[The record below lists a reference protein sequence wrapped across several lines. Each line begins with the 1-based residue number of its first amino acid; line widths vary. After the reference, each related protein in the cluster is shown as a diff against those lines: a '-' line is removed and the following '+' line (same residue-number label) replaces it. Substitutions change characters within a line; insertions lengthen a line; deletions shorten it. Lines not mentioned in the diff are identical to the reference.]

1 MRLTFPRRKR
11 AEEPPADAAERSAAR
26 RARRASEAA
35 ERERSAAAAGGR
47 ESRGA
52 AVRTRLRD
60 LRAAARPRRRPDRA
74 GGDDRDESPAR
85 SPGQNPFVAGL
96 AEIAAIGREMLR
108 IPAAFAL
115 EVAERL
121 GLVVLAAWRRL
132 VPLLQAGLALARR
145 GLAVAEREVTPVR
158 AVAAVG
164 LVACGL
170 LAATQFL
177 DYRDVQAG
185 VPAYEGVEDV
195 APAPVVAGT
204 EETAGSA
211 HVYVLLAVA
220 LAAGVLIVMSLRGRP
235 GLGRY
240 LLVLGLAAVA
250 VAVFID
256 APQGLDEGAVATQF
270 EGARAHLLGPFWVQ
284 VFAGAVIAA
293 CGPLLA
299 LGRRPTLAGERT
311 RPPRTEPSSLG
322 GPTPAHGARP

>member
-1 MRLTFPRRKR
+1 MGLMFPLRKR
-11 AEEPPADAAERSAAR
+11 SEKPPADAAERSAAR

-35 ERERSAAAAGGR
+35 KRER
-47 ESRGA
+47 
-52 AVRTRLRD
+52 
-60 LRAAARPRRRPDRA
+60 
-74 GGDDRDESPAR
+74 SPAR

-96 AEIAAIGREMLR
+96 AEVAAIGREMLR
-108 IPAAFAL
+108 IPAEFAL

-132 VPLLQAGLALARR
+132 VPLMQTGLVLARR
-145 GLAVAEREVTPVR
+145 GLAVAEREVTPLR
-158 AVAAVG
+158 AVAVVG
-164 LVACGL
+164 LLACGL

-195 APAPVVAGT
+195 APAPVVSGT

-211 HVYVLLAVA
+211 HLYVLLAVA
-220 LAAGVLIVMSLRGRP
+220 LAAAAMIVMSLRGRS
-235 GLGRY
+235 GAGR
-240 LLVLGLAAVA
+240 LIFVLGLAAVA
-250 VAVFID
+250 VAAFID

-284 VFAGAVIAA
+284 LFAGAVIAA

-299 LGRRPTLAGERT
+299 LGRRPTLARERA
-311 RPPRTEPSSLG
+311 RPRRTEPSSLR

>member
-1 MRLTFPRRKR
+1 MFPRRKR
-11 AEEPPADAAERSAAR
+11 SEERPADAAERSAAR
-26 RARRASEAA
+26 RARRAAEAA
-35 ERERSAAAAGGR
+35 DRERAAAAGGDR
-47 ESRGA
+47 QPRGA
-52 AVRTRLRD
+52 TARARLKSV
-60 LRAAARPRRRPDRA
+60 RAAARPRRRPDSDG
-74 GGDDRDESPAR
+74 GGDAGAAA

-96 AEIAAIGREMLR
+96 AEVAAIGREMLR
-108 IPAAFAL
+108 IPAEFAL

-132 VPLLQAGLALARR
+132 VPLMQTGLVLVRR
-145 GLAVAEREVTPVR
+145 GLAVAEREVTPLR
-158 AVAAVG
+158 AVAVVG
-164 LVACGL
+164 LLACGL
-170 LAATQFL
+170 LATTQFL

-195 APAPVVAGT
+195 APAPVVSGT

-211 HVYVLLAVA
+211 HLYVLLAVA

-250 VAVFID
+250 VAAFID

-299 LGRRPTLAGERT
+299 LGRRPTLAGERA
-311 RPPRTEPSSLG
+311 RPRRTEPSSLR

>member
-1 MRLTFPRRKR
+1 M
-11 AEEPPADAAERSAAR
+11 
-26 RARRASEAA
+26 
-35 ERERSAAAAGGR
+35 
-47 ESRGA
+47 
-52 AVRTRLRD
+52 
-60 LRAAARPRRRPDRA
+60 RAAARSRRRPDASGRSA
-74 GGDDRDESPAR
+74 RDERPAA

-108 IPAAFAL
+108 IPAEFAL

-121 GLVVLAAWRRL
+121 GLVVLAGWRRL
-132 VPLLQAGLALARR
+132 VPLTRAGLVLGRR
-145 GLAVAEREVTPVR
+145 GLAVAERELTPVR
-158 AVAAVG
+158 ALAVVG

-195 APAPVVAGT
+195 APAPVVSGT

-220 LAAGVLIVMSLRGRP
+220 LAAAVLIVMSLRGRS
-235 GLGRY
+235 GTGR
-240 LLVLGLAAVA
+240 LIFVLGLVA
-250 VAVFID
+250 VGVAAFID
-256 APQGLDEGAVATQF
+256 APQGLDEGVVATQF

-284 VFAGAVIAA
+284 LFAGAVIAA

-299 LGRRPTLAGERT
+299 LAQRPTLAGERAH
-311 RPPRTEPSSLG
+311 RRRSEPSSLR
-322 GPTPAHGARP
+322 GPTPVHGARP